1 MDFAWLV
8 VLAPPLS
15 VGFTVTWYVPAAAYV
30 WVGLAP
36 APVWPSPKFHATEA
50 MLPSTSEL
58 RSVKAHWRSVQPKV
72 KSAVGGV
79 LLPPDG
85 PFESLHAASSAA
97 QLTRVK
103 IREERIVLGSM
114 PQGKSTLS
122 LGIATVQRGR
132 PALPGARAVPWGGV
146 VLDDTPLSRN
156 PKARNGVAT

>member
-1 MDFAWLV
+1 
-8 VLAPPLS
+8 
-15 VGFTVTWYVPAAAYV
+15 
-30 WVGLAP
+30 
-36 APVWPSPKFHATEA
+36 

-122 LGIATVQRGR
+122 LGIGGR
-132 PALPGARAVPWGGV
+132 AAWTAGASGSQSRAMRRCR
-146 VLDDTPLSRN
+146 T
-156 PKARNGVAT
+156 